1 MLEFLLVVTVVLSI
15 YFYISNTKNIQNV
28 QNVQKYKIHKVIRL
42 TILVMSICVVY
53 FSISHVR
60 HELSLVNDSPFSFF
74 LSKNEIKAAHDAAY
88 FESFR
93 YAVYGVIAIVCLA
106 FTLMKRVKKQ

>member
-1 MLEFLLVVTVVLSI
+1 MLEFLLVVTVVLSM
-15 YFYISNTKNIQNV
+15 YFCISNTKNIQNL
-28 QNVQKYKIHKVIRL
+28 QKYKIHKVIKF
-42 TILVMSICVVY
+42 TILVMSICIVF
-53 FSISHVR
+53 FSISHIR
-60 HELSLVNDSPFSFF
+60 HELSLVSNSPFSFF

-88 FESFR
+88 LESFR